1 MSLTASRAALL
12 HIALQ
17 DLRAGKALLIE
28 RLPPLADA
36 VSDAALREV
45 IERDRANARRH
56 LARMDEL
63 ADLAGGPANLWMAGI
78 LDDADRDAKSHLPGA
93 ILDTALI
100 GALRKVKAAE
110 IVSIETAL
118 ALAGSEAPA
127 MLASLSANHAED
139 RGIESRLAKLLGTI
153 CGSVPVT

>member
-17 DLRAGKALLIE
+17 DLRAGKQLLIE
-28 RLPPLADA
+28 RLLPLADA
-36 VSDAALREV
+36 ASDTGLQEV
-45 IERDRANARRH
+45 IERDRANAKRH
-56 LARMDEL
+56 AARLDDMAEL
-63 ADLAGGPANLWMAGI
+63 AGAPANLWMSGI
-78 LDDADRDAKSHLPGA
+78 LDDAERDSKSHLPGG

-110 IVSIETAL
+110 IVSIETAM

-127 MLASLSANHAED
+127 MLPGLSANHAED
-139 RGIESRLAKLLGTI
+139 RAIEARLARLLGTI
-153 CGSVPVT
+153 GGHIPVA